1 MFAPLHNARRSIQ
14 VLRSG
19 PENIYEFGALY
30 FAEKLRQRGARA
42 RGPTS
47 FEIIC
52 VSFLLLIFCITYADE
67 VPENGDMDG
76 GKALVDM
83 NIDTDELQSAILGVF
98 SGGSTFDYN
107 LT

>member
-1 MFAPLHNARRSIQ
+1 MP
-14 VLRSG
+14 
-19 PENIYEFGALY
+19 
-30 FAEKLRQRGARA
+30 
-42 RGPTS
+42 
-47 FEIIC
+47 
-52 VSFLLLIFCITYADE
+52 D
-67 VPENGDMDG
+67 NGDMDGMG